1 MHGICR
7 LTDEILAYERR
18 VWDALVR
25 GDSAADTALLHA
37 EFIGVYPDGFAD
49 RDGHLEQLE
58 NGSTITSYSL
68 TDVTIK
74 VLGPDYALICYRAK
88 FQWTSR
94 DTSEQMFVSSVW
106 RRDGASWI
114 NIFSQDTPSD

>member
-1 MHGICR
+1 M
-7 LTDEILAYERR
+7 TDEILAYERR
-18 VWDALVR
+18 VWDALMQ

-37 EFIGVYPDGFAD
+37 EFIGVYPDGFAG
-49 RDGHLEQLE
+49 RDGHVRQLE
-58 NGSTITSYSL
+58 NGPTIASYSL
-68 TDVTIK
+68 GDVTIK
-74 VLGPDYALICYRAK
+74 ALGSDHALICYCAE
-88 FQWTSR
+88 FQRTSR